1 VNATGPESAGGD
13 LGGRTALITGASQGF
28 GLEIARSYLRAGV
41 RGICICGRDRAT
53 LEDAASELRQLAS
66 GDQEVFAEI
75 ADVSREDEVA
85 TLVKAALDQLGEL
98 TILVNNAGVYGPKGP
113 VGRVDWTE
121 WTRAIEI
128 NLYGSVLPARAVV
141 AHFKDRRYGKIVQL
155 SGGGATAPLAG
166 LSAYAASK
174 AAIVRFAE
182 TLAVE
187 LRDHHVDVNAI
198 APGALN
204 TRMLDEVLAAGPEAV
219 GQAFYDRAIEQQR
232 SGGVSLTQGADLAV
246 FLGSAASD
254 GITGKLLS
262 AVWDPWNELPAH
274 LSELDSDVYTLRRV
288 VPADRGM
295 DWGDES

>member
-1 VNATGPESAGGD
+1 MSYNGLEPADGD
-13 LGGRTALITGASQGF
+13 LGGRTALITGASQGL

-41 RGICICGRDRAT
+41 RGVCICGRDRAT
-53 LEDAASELRQLAS
+53 LEVAASELRELAS
-66 GDQEVFAEI
+66 SDQEVFAEV
-75 ADVSREDEVA
+75 ADVSREDEVERLVHT
-85 TLVKAALDQLGEL
+85 TLDRLGEL

-113 VGRVDWTE
+113 VGQVDWTE

-141 AHFKDRRYGKIVQL
+141 AHFTDRGYGKIVQL

-166 LSAYAASK
+166 LSAYAAAK

-219 GQAFYDRAIEQQR
+219 GQAFYDRATEQQR